1 MSSETIP
8 LKDRRSAGAIAGNP
22 VGLGRLPVKYGSAA
36 VAMPGYQ
43 VDGVDNAC
51 KPVAV
56 F

>member
-8 LKDRRSAGAIAGNP
+8 LKDRRFAGAIAGNP
-22 VGLGRLPVKYGSAA
+22 VGL
-36 VAMPGYQ
+36 AMPGYQ
-43 VDGVDNAC
+43 VDVVDNAC